1 MSERLYWTK
10 LLNSI
15 GIDTFPKKR
24 GLNFTDTPVYNIET
38 GKRMTVS
45 QAQRHEMAKDADGNI
60 MANPYA
66 KNIVDYP
73 IMPTPIGNVVETGVN
88 ALGEVDPMT
97 GVVAGV
103 LSGRIPGQTL
113 KAPSR
118 FNPYDNAYNSYNNYK
133 KINGY
138 KKSSYELQSYTDDY
152 AGPPRAETVKRVKTD
167 KETIVKFKDK
177 GPSTAPIMVIDHKDI
192 PRVQQTLNNPAS
204 KVPEGTLPS
213 ITSDG
218 MGITG
223 LPPKEVT
230 RILKERYGKNA
241 IDPYFEGPTEKW
253 DNTGLG
259 FMRGRDNAYFDPE
272 TGRPFPEV
280 AGDRNRGR
288 MHFSKTTSNIDID
301 IHDPEHADLFVT
313 AKDHGEGL
321 MHLQDVSKRLG
332 NMPIAVF
339 ASPGGVSGV
348 PLDAHFYK
356 QMLGPEGPRKQFE
369 LLARAKGDPAFMNF
383 EMEKYANAMND
394 IWEGLPH
401 KELSRYNPERHKFFA
416 QPVMKHE
423 AGKPVINPK
432 TGKFFMKFGTAEPWI
447 PPGRH
452 FPEIQENWS
461 RLQKGDNPFNEKSL
475 FWRNIKDVPQ
485 SMMHDWINQYGGMM
499 TNLRHSAKPSRL
511 DNLRLKRH
519 GFRPTISKDGY
530 FQEGPMLGP
539 PFVRQWMM
547 NVGDMNKAGVKA
559 MNRVFGPQGLID
571 VVDQTRYAQNI
582 QDAVRPEMG
591 RGLLDSQ
598 YLNDFMKSFS
608 NKAQETIRKN
618 WRLGLVPPLLQNN
631 EEDE

>member
-1 MSERLYWTK
+1 MNERLMWGK
-10 LLNSI
+10 LLKSI
-15 GIDTFPKKR
+15 GIDPNPKKR
-24 GLNFTDTPVYNIET
+24 GLNFTDTPVFNIET

-45 QAQRHEMAKDADGNI
+45 EAQRHEMAKDAGGNI
-60 MANPYA
+60 ITNPYA
-66 KNIVDYP
+66 RNMVDMP
-73 IMPTPIGNVVETGVN
+73 IMPTPVGNAVETGVT
-88 ALGEVDPMT
+88 ALSELNPVAGM
-97 GVVAGV
+97 VAGV

-113 KAPSR
+113 KQPR
-118 FNPYDNAYNSYNNYK
+118 QMNAYENAYNNYK

-152 AGPPRAETVKRVKTD
+152 AGPPRQ
-167 KETIVKFKDK
+167 ETIVKFKDK
-177 GPSTAPIMVIDHKDI
+177 PLSTVSI
-192 PRVQQTLNNPAS
+192 PPQRVPMAERVVANPAE

-213 ITSDG
+213 ITADG
-218 MGITG
+218 VGITG

-230 RILKERYGKNA
+230 RLLKERYGKDA
-241 IDPYFEGPTEKW
+241 IDPYFEGPTKTW

-259 FMRGRDNAYFDPE
+259 YMRGRDNAYFDPK
-272 TGRPFPEV
+272 TGKPFPEV

-321 MHLQDVSKRLG
+321 MHLQDVSKKLG

-356 QMLGPEGPRKQFE
+356 QMQGPEGPRKAFE
-369 LLARAKGDPAFMNF
+369 LLARSKGDPAFMNF
-383 EMEKYANAMND
+383 EMEKYSNAMNN
-394 IWEGLPH
+394 IWEQLPH

-416 QPVMKHE
+416 QASMKHE

-432 TGKFFMKFGTAEPWI
+432 TGKFFVDFKTGEPWI

-452 FPEIQENWS
+452 FPEVQKNWG
-461 RLQKGDNPFNEKSL
+461 RLQKGDNPFDEKTL
-475 FWRNIKDVPQ
+475 FWRNMKDIPK
-485 SMMHDWINQYGGMM
+485 SMMHDWLNDQGGMM
-499 TNLRHSAKPSRL
+499 LNLRHSAKPSRL
-511 DNLRLKRH
+511 DNLRLGKH
-519 GFRPTISKDGY
+519 GFRPTISKDGF
-530 FQEGPMLGP
+530 FQEGPMMGP

-547 NVGDMNKAGVKA
+547 NIGNMDKAGVEA
-559 MNRVFGPQGLID
+559 MNRVFGPKGLVD
-571 VVDQTRYAQNI
+571 VVDQTRYVQNI
-582 QDAVRPEMG
+582 QDINRPEMG

-631 EEDE
+631 EEEQ